1 MNLYHL
7 CRLGSITCMLIC
19 MSSHFSQP
27 VFSQDSQSSSLP
39 VGTPINELRTL
50 VSNAIESNHASL
62 GGLECTITWKITLN
76 LDESTEEAPIDIGD
90 FKLVEARVDAE
101 YEKFR
106 LTQTSDPDPIRKVVL
121 CGKNLRAESYLGN
134 YHENVIAT
142 NGEEFQIFMPKS
154 MLGSTESGPVLVR
167 KSMDDGSISGMPL
180 VDPRDFGAQSGIGR
194 MSDALTNW
202 ILEFS
207 SEEIDPKTGSR
218 YVLLGL
224 KENKP
229 RFPHLPERWK
239 LKCDPKLNYLPTS
252 IIHSRGELIESKS
265 TVEYSLIHNKEQVY
279 FPTESV
285 HMNLN
290 DLKKDETA
298 FETPQNIL
306 CTVSFH
312 VHDVRINNS
321 LCEKSPFQPV
331 KRGTLVRDSIEG
343 KIYTVE

>member
-19 MSSHFSQP
+19 MSCHFSQH

-39 VGTPINELRTL
+39 AGTPNNELRTL

-62 GGLECTITWKITLN
+62 GGLECTVKWKITLN
-76 LDESTEEAPIDIGD
+76 LDESTAEDSIDIGD
-90 FKLVEARVDAE
+90 FKLVEARVDPE

-106 LTQTSDPDPIRKVVL
+106 LTQTSDPIRKVVL
-121 CGKNLRAESYLGN
+121 CGNNLRAESYLGN

-154 MLGSTESGPVLVR
+154 MLSDTESGPVIVR
-167 KSMDDGSISGMPL
+167 TSMDDGSIGGMPL
-180 VDPRDFGAQSGIGR
+180 VDPRDYGAQSGIGR
-194 MSDALTNW
+194 MTDALTNW

-207 SEEIDPKTGSR
+207 SEEIDPNTGSR

-229 RFPHLPERWK
+229 RFPHLAERWM
-239 LKCDPKLNYLPTS
+239 LKCDPKFNYLPTS
-252 IIHSRGELIESKS
+252 VVQRRGELFESKS
-265 TVEYSLIHNKEQVY
+265 TVEYTSIPDKEQVY
-279 FPTESV
+279 FPTGSV
-285 HMNLN
+285 FMNLKE
-290 DLKKDETA
+290 LQEDETA
-298 FETPQNIL
+298 FENPQNIVF
-306 CTVSFH
+306 TVSFH

-331 KRGTLVRDSIEG
+331 KRGTLVRDSIKG
-343 KIYTVE
+343 KIYTAE